1 MLFSSLMNLSYAE
14 SGRIELDALRQAL
27 PSTPEDILIQVYA
40 DHGRNCAFQK
50 QYGHLDI
57 SRIEWQLDRL
67 PAEEIVVCTVWRDFQ
82 NWFDSVAARVSAF
95 AIQGWNCVDVRAD
108 VRLSWECERT
118 WIKPPILLGGV
129 LAPYAPRLHLV
140 EGHTRIGLLRGL
152 IAAGV
157 LSGMS
162 EHLVWIGRAPVLDCA
177 SPYAA
182 RPTLDKSS

>member
-57 SRIEWQLDRL
+57 SRIEWQLDRV

-82 NWFDSVAARVSAF
+82 DWFDSVAARVNAF
-95 AIQGWNCVDVRAD
+95 ATHGWKCVDVRAD

-118 WIKPPILLGGV
+118 WIRPPILLGGV

-162 EHLVWIGRAPVLDCA
+162 EHLVWIGRAPC
-177 SPYAA
+177 S
-182 RPTLDKSS
+182 